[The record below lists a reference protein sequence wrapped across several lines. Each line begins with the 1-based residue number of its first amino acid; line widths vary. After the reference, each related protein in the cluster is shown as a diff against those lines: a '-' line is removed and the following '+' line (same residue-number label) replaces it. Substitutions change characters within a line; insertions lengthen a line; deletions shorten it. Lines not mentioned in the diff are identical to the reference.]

1 MKERYEN
8 PFGMYITKMNC
19 LEQNCFEWMSCILQ
33 RNLNVIEEGESFQKI
48 SEVYQKMQINEGS
61 NIPPMS
67 VKHGQV
73 LYTSSRKGS
82 ADRYQTEE
90 EVQDH
95 LESLSSEEK
104 EVIKNVMERDRRFQ
118 REIAKEFPQISVQ
131 SPLIIDIFNLSKE
144 KKFSQYK

>member
-1 MKERYEN
+1 MKESYQN
-8 PFGMYITKMNC
+8 LFSMYITKMSC
-19 LEQNCFEWMSCILQ
+19 LEQNCFAWMSCILQ
-33 RNLNVIEEGESFQKI
+33 RNINVIEEGESFQKI
-48 SEVYQKMQINEGS
+48 SEVYNKMQIKEGS

-95 LESLSSEEK
+95 LESLSSDEK
-104 EVIKNVMERDRRFQ
+104 EVIMEQYDA
-118 REIAKEFPQISVQ
+118 AKLQVATAEH
-131 SPLIIDIFNLSKE
+131 
-144 KKFSQYK
+144 